1 MTDFHTGFSVWGGGG
16 GGDVV
21 CGLTGMGEYF
31 SQTRLRNR
39 LSNENLI
46 HLVRIA
52 IEGPDLKEV
61 NFNEILDI
69 FKEKNRRIRL

>member
-1 MTDFHTGFSVWGGGG
+1 MWVNWDGRVLFPGHA
-16 GGDVV
+16 
-21 CGLTGMGEYF
+21 
-31 SQTRLRNR
+31 QTRLRNR
-39 LSNENLI
+39 LSNENLT
-46 HLVRIA
+46 HLMRIA

>member
-1 MTDFHTGFSVWGGGG
+1 M
-16 GGDVV
+16 

-39 LSNENLI
+39 LSNENLTR
-46 HLVRIA
+46 LMRIA